1 MRGRLAGLRA
11 RLLAAML
18 ATAGVTLLV
27 AALALLPSLQS
38 QLKRQSE
45 SSLRAATVSSRAVIQ
60 QRVAPATPA
69 QVEADPLNRTLV
81 PRPDLFVLQ
90 DAALDL
96 RNRVDGRVVVLD
108 LTPTP
113 LWDSENGSA
122 LPRQAIYRALVA
134 GDTITTEDGDTAV
147 VVTPLTKGEKE
158 VGLLVTQK
166 RLTDVAAAVRQVRR
180 AFLTAALAGLAVAVL
195 LASGLAATLVRRLRR
210 LRQAAMRITAE
221 GPTASVPLD
230 TGGDEVGD
238 LARAFAS
245 MQEALQRQEQ
255 ARRAFVATASHEL
268 RTPLT
273 SLGWSL
279 ELLDEDLRDGAPD
292 LEDARAQVEGAHA
305 QLLRLQRL
313 AAELLDLSRL
323 DATVELRR
331 EPVELGELA
340 RAVAAEFE
348 QEAADQDVRLDVA
361 RPRGPCWAGGDPG
374 AMARIVRILLDNAL
388 RFSPAGSAITVEP
401 AYAGEQAVIAVQ
413 DEGPGVPEDER
424 ERIFERFQ
432 RGRRTG
438 GEGGFGLGLAIGREL
453 ARRQDGSLTLEPR
466 AGDASGA
473 RFVLRLP
480 IDLPTGGHP
489 GEAAETGT
497 AAGVVD

>member
-1 MRGRLAGLRA
+1 VRGRLVGLRA

-27 AALALLPSLQS
+27 AAGALLPSLQS

-45 SSLRAATVSSRAVIQ
+45 SSLRAATLASRPVIEDRLAV
-60 QRVAPATPA
+60 ATDR
-69 QVEADPLNRTLV
+69 QVQADPLLRTIV
-81 PRPDLFVLQ
+81 PKPDLFALQ
-90 DAALDL
+90 TDALDL

-113 LWDSENGSA
+113 IWDSENGSS
-122 LPRQAIYRALVA
+122 LPRQAIYRALVEGA
-134 GDTITTEDGDTAV
+134 TVTAQDGDTAV
-147 VVTPLTKGEKE
+147 VVTPLYKHERA

-166 RLTDVAAAVRQVRR
+166 RLSDVAAAVRQVRR
-180 AFLTAALAGLAVAVL
+180 AFLTAALVGFAVAVL

-210 LRQAAMRITAE
+210 LRQAAVRITAE
-221 GPTASVPLD
+221 GPSAPAPHD
-230 TGGDEVGD
+230 QGGDEVGD
-238 LARAFAS
+238 LARALAS

-279 ELLDEDLRDGAPD
+279 ELLDEDLRDDAPD
-292 LEDARAQVEGAHA
+292 LQDARAQVEGAHG

-323 DATVELRR
+323 DADVELRR

-348 QEAADQDVRLDVA
+348 QAASDRHVRLDVVP
-361 RPRGPCWAGGDPG
+361 PRGPCWAGGDPG
-374 AMARIVRILLDNAL
+374 AIARIVRILLDNAL
-388 RFSPAGSAITVEP
+388 RFAPDGSAIAVEP
-401 AYAGEQAVIAVQ
+401 AYAGQTAVIAVQ
-413 DEGPGVPEDER
+413 DDGPGVPDDER
-424 ERIFERFQ
+424 ERIFERFE
-432 RGRRTG
+432 RGSRTG

-453 ARRQDGSLTLEPR
+453 ARRQSGSLRLEPDR
-466 AGDASGA
+466 PGHPGA
-473 RFVLRLP
+473 RFTLRLP
-480 IDLPTGGHP
+480 IELPGGHAAE
-489 GEAAETGT
+489 GAEAAE
-497 AAGVVD
+497 AATVAD

>member
-1 MRGRLAGLRA
+1 MSRRRVGLRA
-11 RLLAAML
+11 RLMAAML

-27 AALALLPSLQS
+27 AAGALLPSLQS

-45 SSLRAATVSSRAVIQ
+45 SNLRTATLASRPAIQDRVAVATDAQRAADAL
-60 QRVAPATPA
+60 QRTI
-69 QVEADPLNRTLV
+69 V
-81 PRPDLFVLQ
+81 PTPDLFALQ
-90 DAALDL
+90 NDALDL

-122 LPRQAIYRALVA
+122 LPRQAIYRALVK
-134 GDTITTEDGDTAV
+134 GDTVTAQDGDTAV
-147 VVTPLTKGEKE
+147 VVTPLQRGDRA

-166 RLTDVAAAVRQVRR
+166 RLTDVAAAVRQVRQ
-180 AFLTAALAGLAVAVL
+180 AFLTAALVGFAVAVL

-210 LRQAAMRITAE
+210 LRQAAVRITAD
-221 GPTASVPLD
+221 GPGAPPLRD
-230 TGGDEVGD
+230 AGNDEVGD
-238 LARAFAS
+238 LARALGS
-245 MQEALQRQEQ
+245 MQEALLRQEQ

-279 ELLDEDLRDGAPD
+279 ELLDEDLRDRDPD
-292 LEDARAQVEGAHA
+292 LVDARAQVEGAHA

-323 DATVELRR
+323 DADVELRR

-348 QEAADQDVRLDVA
+348 QPAAEQSVRLEVV
-361 RPRGPCWAGGDPG
+361 PPLGPCWGGGDPG
-374 AMARIVRILLDNAL
+374 AIARIVRILLDNAL
-388 RFSPAGSAITVEP
+388 RFAPSGSTITVMP
-401 AYAGEQAVIAVQ
+401 AYAGQAAVIAVQ
-413 DEGPGVPEDER
+413 DAGPGVPVDER

-432 RGRRTG
+432 RGSSTG

-453 ARRQDGSLTLEPR
+453 ARRQGGSLTLDSNR
-466 AGDASGA
+466 DGDRGA

-480 IDLPTGGHP
+480 IDLPGGGSSGDTHP
-489 GEAAETGT
+489 QR
-497 AAGVVD
+497 AGVAE